1 MVDGTATAPAATS
14 KSTRNRR
21 SAAERLAELKR
32 RLHDIDDLTAAGAAL
47 GWDQATYMPIGGA
60 RARGRQRAV
69 LSRLAHE
76 KIVDPSLGRLLDE
89 LEHYV
94 ATFPYDSNE
103 ASLIRV
109 AKRDFERAIKIPS
122 DHVARASAFGAEAYE
137 AWKRARPANDFA
149 TMLPFLQRGIDLGR
163 EYADFFAPYHHVA
176 DPLIDDAD
184 EGMTAAS
191 VRRLFAALRADLVP
205 MVD

>member
-137 AWKRARPANDFA
+137 AWKRARPAND
-149 TMLPFLQRGIDLGR
+149 
-163 EYADFFAPYHHVA
+163 
-176 DPLIDDAD
+176 
-184 EGMTAAS
+184 
-191 VRRLFAALRADLVP
+191 RRSRALAALEAVAEVRISQEALTRS
-205 MVD
+205 